1 MPSSTS
7 SDQESF
13 GENDPATT
21 STIYHEQFAP
31 PWRILLAVVFPI
43 APIFWNYRVDIT
55 KETLTVGYSYCYSNI
70 DRNDVISATS
80 IDHVNGLKEWGGW
93 GLRYN
98 LRKWETGYI
107 AKNGPAVR
115 IEVRK
120 KDSSGDSATDDDTA
134 NVKVYVFN
142 TDKPKKV
149 CDILNG
155 V

>member
-1 MPSSTS
+1 MPSSKS
-7 SDQESF
+7 SEQKSF
-13 GENDPATT
+13 SDNDPVSTT
-21 STIYHEQFAP
+21 YHEQFAP

-55 KETLTVGYSYCYSNI
+55 KQTLTMGYSYCYSDI
-70 DRNDVISATS
+70 DRNDILSATP
-80 IDHVNGLKEWGGW
+80 IDHVYGLKEWGGW

-98 LRKWETGYI
+98 LKWETGYI
-107 AKNGPAVR
+107 VKNGSAVR

-120 KDSSGDSATDDDTA
+120 KASSGDGAADDDDT

-142 TDKPKKV
+142 TDEPKKV
-149 CDILNG
+149 CDILND

>member
-1 MPSSTS
+1 MTS
-7 SDQESF
+7 SASAGNESF
-13 GENDPATT
+13 SDNDPV
-21 STIYHEQFAP
+21 STRLYHEQFAP

-55 KETLTVGYSYCYSNI
+55 KQKLTMGYSYCYSDI
-70 DRNDVISATS
+70 DRNDILSATP

-98 LRKWETGYI
+98 LKWETGYI
-107 AKNGPAVR
+107 VKNGPAVR

-120 KDSSGDSATDDDTA
+120 KASGGDSASDDDTTNA
-134 NVKVYVFN
+134 KVYVFN
-142 TDKPKKV
+142 TDEPKKV

>member
-13 GENDPATT
+13 GENDPAT

-107 AKNGPAVR
+107 AKNGSAVR